1 MRTRALALL
10 MIVLSGLCGCAL
22 TPPTSEQLAERDR
35 DARELCQRSRGGWR
49 ETAPGFG
56 GCVWGGR

>member
-1 MRTRALALL
+1 
-10 MIVLSGLCGCAL
+10 VLSGLSGCTL
-22 TPPTSEQLAERDR
+22 TPPTREQLAERDR

-49 ETAPGFG
+49 ESAPGFG